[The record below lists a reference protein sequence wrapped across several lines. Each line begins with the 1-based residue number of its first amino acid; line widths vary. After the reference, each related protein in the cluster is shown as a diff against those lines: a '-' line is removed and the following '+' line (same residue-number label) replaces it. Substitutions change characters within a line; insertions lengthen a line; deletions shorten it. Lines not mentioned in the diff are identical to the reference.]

1 MKKFI
6 TGAYAVLLTPFQGN
20 EVDTKAFVKQI
31 ELLNDKEI
39 QGYVVNG
46 STSEFIQLSLKEQQ
60 TLTELAAEHKTK
72 DKKLIVGACAGNISD
87 CYEICAYADEVNADA
102 VLVCPPYYFKYT
114 SAERE
119 EYFKNLADISPVPVL
134 LYNIPFFTQELELE
148 VIYRL
153 FRHGNIKG
161 IKDSSANM
169 KRLTHLIEKTE
180 GTELSVLTGT
190 DDILF
195 PALMGGCV
203 GSMTAFATIYPDKI
217 NELYRCVETG
227 NYARAKEIQL
237 ELIPKLRE
245 ADSLTFPRGYKK
257 LMEEVSGIEFKDK
270 EAVLRWDV
278 SR

>member
-1 MKKFI
+1 MNKFI
-6 TGAYAVLLTPFQGN
+6 TGAYAVLMTPFKGN
-20 EVDTKAFVKQI
+20 AVDTESFIRQI
-31 ELLNDKEI
+31 KTLNDKAI

-46 STSEFIQLSLKEQQ
+46 STSEFIQLSLVEQKE
-60 TLTELAAEHKTK
+60 LTKLAGKYKSK

-87 CYEICAYADEVNADA
+87 AYEICAHAGEVGADA

-114 SAERE
+114 AEERE

-153 FRHGNIKG
+153 FQHGNIKG

-169 KRLTHLIEKTE
+169 KRLIHLIEKTE

-203 GSMTAFATIYPDKI
+203 GSMTAFAAIYPDKI
-217 NELYRCVETG
+217 SELYRCVENG
-227 NYARAKEIQL
+227 DYARAKEIQL
-237 ELIPKLRE
+237 ELIPKLRK
-245 ADSLTFPRGYKK
+245 ADSQTFPRGYKK

-270 EAVLRWDV
+270 EAVL
-278 SR
+278 